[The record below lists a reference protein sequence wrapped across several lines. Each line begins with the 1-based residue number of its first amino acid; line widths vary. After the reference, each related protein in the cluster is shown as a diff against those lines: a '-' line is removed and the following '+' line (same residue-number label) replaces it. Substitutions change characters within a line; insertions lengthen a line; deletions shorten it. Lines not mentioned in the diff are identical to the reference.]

1 MWDIFPTYL
10 NQAWNCTTLQSG
22 KCQIVAGAIREN
34 EPISYDKVIAVLED
48 SPIVEERA
56 KLIANAPNMFRLLC
70 NIAGEVEYGTAR
82 LPDFLMDGIDDVIRD
97 IARH

>member
-10 NQAWNCTTLQSG
+10 NQVWNYGTTQAGKVEIVSG
-22 KCQIVAGAIREN
+22 EIGEN
-34 EPISYDKVIAVLED
+34 EPTSYDKVIAVLED
-48 SPIVEERA
+48 SPAVEERA
-56 KLIANAPNMFRLLC
+56 KLISNAPNMFRLLC
-70 NIAGEVEYGTAR
+70 NIMGELKDGTGT